1 MGLRVLNQGAEGPRR
16 WEGGWYQG
24 HPGSPGRSLSQGLE
38 ARAPVTPPP
47 QPGPSAR
54 DLAPLRQDSAPSVWE
69 GSRRPLLLRC
79 RVQTAA
85 RGSAGAV
92 QGREAKPAACIPTR
106 SRRCAAPPAVRLDGA
121 PTRAVPALAQVVL
134 PPLGVP
140 PPPPPQDAGPRTHCT
155 PLPGAL
161 LELGA
166 VFNQKSVSRAKRLDI
181 CLHTG

>member
-54 DLAPLRQDSAPSVWE
+54 DLAPLRQDSAPPLCGRVP
-69 GSRRPLLLRC
+69 GDPCCCGAGCRRLL
-79 RVQTAA
+79 V
-85 RGSAGAV
+85 AV
-92 QGREAKPAACIPTR
+92 QGRCRGGKP
-106 SRRCAAPPAVRLDGA
+106 SRQPASPPA
-121 PTRAVPALAQVVL
+121 PAGVQRPL
-134 PPLGVP
+134 PSAWMEP
-140 PPPPPQDAGPRTHCT
+140 PPGQCLLWPRWSFLPSGCLRLPPQDAGPRTHCT